1 MSVKITDN
9 MPQIMAEKKRN
20 GSIFLR
26 EVADR
31 IHRESTPNTPM
42 RTGRLRMDIVKSILG
57 LKGTIVWGKNYAAKM
72 EEKVFRNY
80 TTPGTGK
87 DFAKNAVLKVSKET
101 QTIGKITNL
110 IT

>member
-1 MSVKITDN
+1 MSVKITNN
-9 MPQIMAEKKRN
+9 MPSILAEKKRN
-20 GSIFLR
+20 GSVFLR

-42 RTGRLRMDIVKSILG
+42 KTGRLRMDVVKSILG

-72 EEKVFRNY
+72 EEIAFRNY

-87 DFAKNAVLKVSKET
+87 DFAKNAVLKVSRET
-101 QTIGKITNL
+101 PTIGKITHL